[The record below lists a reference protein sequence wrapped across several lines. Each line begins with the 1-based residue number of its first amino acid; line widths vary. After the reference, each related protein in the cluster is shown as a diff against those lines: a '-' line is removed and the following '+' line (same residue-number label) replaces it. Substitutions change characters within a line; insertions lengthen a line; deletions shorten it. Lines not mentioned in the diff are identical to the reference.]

1 MPSTVNTTTY
11 DPETRRTAIFV
22 GWMFLTATA
31 TFLAGHQLL
40 LSALAPPNASGNV
53 SHLALGVALHAACAV
68 AGAAI
73 GGALVKVLVGFDRRL
88 AYGYFAFRS
97 LEGVIIVAAGAY
109 MLATQTLVNYEPVIY
124 VFTGIAGLMFT
135 TVLLRTGLAPTWLS
149 RLGFV
154 GYIAILAVLPVELAG
169 IASLDALPGAL
180 LYVPGG
186 LFELFLPILLIA
198 RGFHRVD
205 RSPESARDQQDSG
218 LVHA

>member
-1 MPSTVNTTTY
+1 MTAPTTH

-22 GWMFLTATA
+22 GLMFLTATA
-31 TFLAGHQLL
+31 TFLAGDQLVL
-40 LSALAPPNASGNV
+40 AALDPPGAAGSTVQLSA
-53 SHLALGVALHAACAV
+53 GVTLHAVCAL

-73 GGALVKVLVGFDRRL
+73 GAALVNVLVGFDRRL

-97 LEGVIIVAAGAY
+97 LEGVVIVAAGIY
-109 MLATQTLVNYEPVIY
+109 MLATHTLVNYEPVIY
-124 VFTGIAGLMFT
+124 VFTGIAGLLFT

-154 GYIAILAVLPVELAG
+154 GYIAILAVLPIELTG
-169 IASLDALPGAL
+169 IASLDTMPGAL

-198 RGFHRVD
+198 RGFRRVD
-205 RSPESARDQQDSG
+205 QPPVAVAAVREPA
-218 LVHA
+218 VANA